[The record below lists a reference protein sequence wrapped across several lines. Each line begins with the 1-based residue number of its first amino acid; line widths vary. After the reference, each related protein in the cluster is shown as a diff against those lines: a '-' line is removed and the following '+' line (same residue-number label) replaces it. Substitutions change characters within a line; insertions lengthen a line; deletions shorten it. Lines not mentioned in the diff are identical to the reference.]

1 MSRVRVLACVPNLF
15 LQRRLSSPADLGII
29 IFDLAYHRR
38 SPEKRGQK
46 NKISGM
52 KSTNGGEIRRRG
64 GGFFQEVGKG
74 IVGERGEKDAS
85 LSNSH

>member
-1 MSRVRVLACVPNLF
+1 MSRVRVLACAPILF
-15 LQRRLSSPADLGII
+15 LQRRLSSPADLGLI
-29 IFDLAYHRR
+29 IFDLAHHRR

-52 KSTNGGEIRRRG
+52 KSRNGGEIRRG

-74 IVGERGEKDAS
+74 RGGERGEKDAS